1 MRQKES
7 HLKASQL
14 KGLAVITVSNAA
26 KVGQVDDVYFD
37 ATYRR
42 VLGMRVK
49 KGMFGQ
55 AEAVP
60 RSSVTAVGNDSLNVS
75 SPEAINLEDRF
86 ADLAGAIRL
95 SQIEGTKVVTE
106 GGDLVGAITDML
118 LDDEATEV
126 ASYLLK
132 APLWERIR
140 HQEPQFSADQVV
152 RVGEG
157 GIMIVPN
164 TVAERLHPPK
174 A

>member
-1 MRQKES
+1 V
-7 HLKASQL
+7 KASQL

-26 KVGQVDDVYFD
+26 KVGQVEDVFFD

-42 VLGMRVK
+42 VLGMGLK
-49 KGMFGQ
+49 KSVFGQ
-55 AEAVP
+55 AEAVS
-60 RSSVTAVGNDSLNVS
+60 RTSVTAVGNDSLNIS

-86 ADLAGAIRL
+86 ADLAGAIKL

-106 GGDLVGAITDML
+106 GGDLVGTITDML

-126 ASYLLK
+126 TAYLLN

-140 HQEPQFSADQVV
+140 HQEPEFSADQVV

-157 GIMIVPN
+157 GIMIVTN
-164 TVAERLHPPK
+164 TVAEHLHPPK

>member
-1 MRQKES
+1 M
-7 HLKASQL
+7 KASEL
-14 KGLAVITVSNAA
+14 RGLAVITVSNAA
-26 KVGQVDDVYFD
+26 KVGQVDDVFFD

-49 KGMFGQ
+49 KGVFGQ
-55 AEAVP
+55 AEAVS
-60 RSSVTAVGNDSLNVS
+60 RTSVTAVGNDSLNVS
-75 SPEAINLEDRF
+75 SPEAINVEDRF
-86 ADLAGAIRL
+86 ADLAGAIKL

-106 GGDLVGAITDML
+106 GGDLVGTVTDMV

-126 ASYLLK
+126 TAYVLD
-132 APLWERIR
+132 APLWDRIR
-140 HQEPQFSADQVV
+140 HQKPEFSADQVV